1 MELRLPDGY
10 KTPEFKQKVEI
21 VVLVVLFA
29 RALSHRFWGMS
40 AAGLIVAG
48 ALCTLLYLFYF
59 DQHYAEEQKWV
70 LRWASRIVVGVCPLG
85 FALVNS
91 GVQQIRYVMLINVM
105 LMFVVVGVRYWFGT
119 IGREA
124 IIKMLVIYTALF
136 SIGSR

>member
-1 MELRLPDGY
+1 MIEIPAAY
-10 KTPEFKQKVEI
+10 KTPEFKSKAEI
-21 VVLVVLFA
+21 AALVVLCL

-40 AAGLIVAG
+40 AVGLIVAG

-91 GVQQIRYVMLINVM
+91 GVHQIRYVMLVNVM
-105 LMFVVVGVRYWFGT
+105 LMFVIVGVRYWFGT